1 MQEVYLLSLP
11 SLPCPTLPLSCC
23 PKYLAELFGKT
34 FNRNTRFSKDVKLHC
49 RLMSA
54 NILTALESTRL
65 FSQTDMFHPVSAV
78 CLLWMHPAWGILS
91 HRWIFSP
98 LSAWWQWQI
107 MEGCWS
113 LPETSLLPNLFP
125 QGLQSHPLSQG
136 ELINALNMSQLAPAI
151 TFIFYH
157 LIYSRGFPEFW

>member
-54 NILTALESTRL
+54 NILTALESTHLSFQPDRHVPSSKRCL
-65 FSQTDMFHPVSAV
+65 F
-78 CLLWMHPAWGILS
+78 
-91 HRWIFSP
+91 
-98 LSAWWQWQI
+98 
-107 MEGCWS
+107 
-113 LPETSLLPNLFP
+113 
-125 QGLQSHPLSQG
+125 
-136 ELINALNMSQLAPAI
+136 ALNAPSMGH
-151 TFIFYH
+151 TFTQMNF
-157 LIYSRGFPEFW
+157 FPIKCLVTMADNGGMLKPS